1 MKTLEP
7 ASRRPMIED
16 VVGGRPRSRDA
27 NTRALAL
34 ALCLAVLCACSP
46 RAASTNGYHEDV
58 VPGISKD
65 RAIELLGK
73 PQDSETFS
81 LPNTIVQADVLSYPF
96 GQVLVQN
103 GKVVAVSLDD
113 DPAFVGA
120 FGVKLGMSADDL
132 RSALA
137 HGAHAGHLESYDA
150 IGKSSD
156 TRTKDLYDDT
166 DHMMIELT
174 AANAND
180 PLAPFNVAQVTLAN
194 AAGMQL
200 IDAFTKA
207 RLAGLYPDVHVDN
220 FVSTPWEAGHR
231 I

>member
-1 MKTLEP
+1 MSEGVRVWCLGGVIAACTL
-7 ASRRPMIED
+7 
-16 VVGGRPRSRDA
+16 
-27 NTRALAL
+27 LA
-34 ALCLAVLCACSP
+34 ACGPHAPS
-46 RAASTNGYHEDV
+46 SNGYQAAV
-58 VPGISKD
+58 VPGIT
-65 RAIELLGK
+65 RERCIELLGK
-73 PQDSETFS
+73 PQDAQTFS
-81 LPNTIVQADVLSYPF
+81 LPNTIVQADVLTYPF
-96 GQVLVQN
+96 GQILVQN
-103 GKVVAVSLDD
+103 GVVVAVSLDD
-113 DPAFVGA
+113 EPAFVGP
-120 FGVKLGMSADDL
+120 FGVKLGMLSDDL
-132 RSALA
+132 HAALA
-137 HGAHAGHLESYDA
+137 RGVHTGHLESYDA

-194 AAGMQL
+194 SAGLRL

-220 FVSTPWEAGHR
+220 FVSMPWEAGQS